1 MRGSTAAER
10 PRNQSNPSD
19 LQFPEKM
26 SHITV
31 SSMLS
36 VLQLEA
42 KCAFLL

>member
-1 MRGSTAAER
+1 MRGSTVAER

-19 LQFPEKM
+19 LQSPEKM

-36 VLQLEA
+36 VLQPEA
-42 KCAFLL
+42 KCGFLL

>member
-31 SSMLS
+31 SSMS
-36 VLQLEA
+36 ILQLEA